1 MEVLIFVLVGS
12 KGYGTYSRLF
22 GESAVDKRPNVG
34 ICEVTAGLGEDGCV
48 YSISPAQ
55 LVFTEFDR

>member
-1 MEVLIFVLVGS
+1 MLVGS
-12 KGYGTYSRLF
+12 NGYGTYSRLF